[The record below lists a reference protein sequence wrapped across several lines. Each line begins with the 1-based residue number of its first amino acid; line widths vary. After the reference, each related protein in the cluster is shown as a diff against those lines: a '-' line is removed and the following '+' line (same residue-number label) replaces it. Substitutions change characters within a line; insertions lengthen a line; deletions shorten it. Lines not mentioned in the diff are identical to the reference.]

1 MKKLTYN
8 HIEGCFLGFA
18 VADALGVPVEFND
31 RAYLNRS
38 PVTEMTGYGRWNQ
51 PAGTWSDDSSMAFC
65 TAEALL
71 NGYDL
76 QLMGELF
83 VRWMNK
89 GHWGA
94 HHTCFD
100 VGNTTAVALN
110 RIADGKDVLHSGE
123 SQPEA
128 NGNGSLMRIAP
139 ASIYFYNKTSAALME
154 RMREVSGITHAHFRS
169 VFSCFIFSKFIQLIL
184 QGHAKTEAYTLAM
197 TEVRKHI
204 ATQTFKPTELSL
216 FERTLSGSLLHESV
230 DNIHSTGYVLH
241 TLEASIWCFMTSET
255 YAEAVLKAV
264 NLGGDTDTTAC
275 VTGALSGLYYGTDSI
290 PENWKNTIARKND
303 VVTLTKDF
311 HNTINRLS

>member
-31 RAYLNRS
+31 RTYLNRK
-38 PVTEMTGYGRWNQ
+38 PVTEMTGFGRWNQ

-83 VRWMNK
+83 VRWMKK
-89 GHWGA
+89 GYWGA
-94 HHTCFD
+94 NHTCFD

-110 RIADGKDVLHSGE
+110 RIADGKDVLLSGE

-139 ASIYFYNKTSAALME
+139 ASIYFCNNTSAALME

-169 VFSCFIFSKFIQLIL
+169 VFSCFIFSKFIRTIL

-197 TEVRKHI
+197 TEVREYV
-204 ATQTFKPTELSL
+204 ATQNFNPTELSR
-216 FERTLSGSLLHESV
+216 FERILSGNLPGESV
-230 DNIHSTGYVLH
+230 DKIQSTGYVLH
-241 TLEASIWCFMTSET
+241 TLEASIWCFMDNDS
-255 YAEAVLKAV
+255 YSEAVLKAV

-275 VTGALSGLYYGTDSI
+275 VTGALAGLYYGTDSI
-290 PENWKNTIARKND
+290 PQNWKDTIARKND
-303 VVTLTKDF
+303 VITLTKDF
-311 HNTINRLS
+311 HNAIDRLS